1 MKSNRLKKEFHWN
14 GLAMDLYSAAQRW
27 PSFKFMVRSPILGS
41 TNSLGNVWDQPQ
53 ELWVYSKK
61 TSCNQ
66 FPLWDCHVCLPR
78 VFFKGC
84 HAYASIFIES
94 HSHVYAY
101 MCIIYIYIYIP
112 FKRDIPL
119 HTSDN
124 KDCRSCARPNE
135 MQSFLAVHSELTLTK
150 RQASL
155 QLVQSGTNILKPS
168 CTRGWFLHQIC
179 LISISCIK
187 VRFNRW
193 IIHLFWPNL
202 WARARPT
209 YTSYGFPISFPNPL
223 AKTPT
228 TCPCS
233 TWNSPGRSRELEISS
248 RICDFLVETMPC
260 QTHRGHN
267 ESTNDTLRS
276 QRSLEIM
283 QR

>member
-1 MKSNRLKKEFHWN
+1 MYGINLRNCEFTQKTELQPISSLRLPRLPTQSFFQGVPCLRLYFHWVTFPCICI
-14 GLAMDLYSAAQRW
+14 Y
-27 PSFKFMVRSPILGS
+27 
-41 TNSLGNVWDQPQ
+41 
-53 ELWVYSKK
+53 VY
-61 TSCNQ
+61 N
-66 FPLWDCHVCLPR
+66 
-78 VFFKGC
+78 
-84 HAYASIFIES
+84 
-94 HSHVYAY
+94 
-101 MCIIYIYIYIP
+101 IYIYIP